1 MPPNPMT
8 DTETK
13 RILLVDDDP
22 AGAELTLAALSEFQ
36 LQDDVDV
43 TADGEDA
50 LDYLFCR
57 GEYAARP
64 NQLPAVI
71 LLDLKMPKIDGH
83 EVLRQIRANDKLR
96 NIPVIVLTSSDQE
109 ADISLSYQLGTN
121 GYMTKP
127 VNILDFI
134 EDLRGMNSFWE
145 FLNRKPPP

>member
-1 MPPNPMT
+1 MT

-36 LQDDVDV
+36 LQNDVDI
-43 TADGEDA
+43 TADGEEA

-57 GEYAARP
+57 GQHAGRP
-64 NQLPAVI
+64 HQLPAVI

-83 EVLRQIRANDKLR
+83 DVLRKIRSDDRLR
-96 NIPVIVLTSSDQE
+96 DIPVIVLTSSDQE
-109 ADISLSYQLGTN
+109 ADISLSYELGTN
-121 GYMTKP
+121 AYMMKP

-134 EDLRGMNSFWE
+134 DDLKGLTSFWE
-145 FLNRKPPP
+145 FLNRKPPA